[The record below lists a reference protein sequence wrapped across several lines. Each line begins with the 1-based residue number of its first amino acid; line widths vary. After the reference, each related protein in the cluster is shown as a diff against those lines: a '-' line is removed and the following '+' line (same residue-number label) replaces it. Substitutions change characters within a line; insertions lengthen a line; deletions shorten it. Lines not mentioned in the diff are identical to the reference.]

1 MLLIARVGEDLPET
15 LTARRPAA
23 VLRRAGALAADASA
37 LRGYDT
43 LGGLAPGH
51 RKLAPPH
58 IVRVRVADR
67 PQSHRGLSIARG
79 VLCQTGRVT
88 SLLPEQSGSSVLPRH
103 LLNNVTTALLDT
115 RVVGVVGPRQA
126 GKSTLVRQIV
136 AERPEATYA
145 SLDDADVRALA
156 TADPQGFVEG
166 RPGLF
171 VIDEIQRAPDL
182 LLAIKSSVDRQPRA
196 GRFLITGSSQL
207 SANRAVSETLAGR
220 IERHTLWPLSQGEIE
235 RRPETFLSRL
245 LDADLATDWI
255 SKLDKQSYLERSLA
269 GGYPEARGRQGR
281 RRRAGFNAY
290 VQTVIEREA
299 PGISASPR
307 TADLPRLLRLIAA
320 RHAAVLNVSDLAA
333 DAQLPRTSVL
343 RYLDTL
349 EALFLIVR
357 IPAWSVNLS
366 QREIRAPKVY
376 LTDSGLAGHLRRA
389 EVAAL
394 LRPELARGTDGP
406 IIEGFVLTELL
417 RQASSAPDPPE
428 LAHYRDRDA
437 EEIDIIIE
445 GPDGRVAAIE
455 VKAGPGATPAAVR
468 NLISLR
474 DRLGTRFI
482 AGVVLHSGPK
492 GAQLGD
498 RIISLPISALWA

>member
-1 MLLIARVGEDLPET
+1 MQ
-15 LTARRPAA
+15 
-23 VLRRAGALAADASA
+23 
-37 LRGYDT
+37 
-43 LGGLAPGH
+43 
-51 RKLAPPH
+51 
-58 IVRVRVADR
+58 IVRVSVSDR
-67 PQSHRGLSIARG
+67 PQI
-79 VLCQTGRVT
+79 
-88 SLLPEQSGSSVLPRH
+88 
-103 LLNNVTTALLDT
+103 
-115 RVVGVVGPRQA
+115 VG
-126 GKSTLVRQIV
+126 
-136 AERPEATYA
+136 ERPDATYA

-156 TADPQGFVEG
+156 RTDPQGFVEG

-171 VIDEIQRAPDL
+171 VIDEIQRAPEL
-182 LLAIKSSVDRQPRA
+182 LLAIKASVDRQPRP

-255 SKLDKQSYLERSLA
+255 SELGKRSYLERALA
-269 GGYPEARGRQGR
+269 GGYPEARAREGR
-281 RRRAGFNAY
+281 RRRAWFSAY
-290 VQTVIEREA
+290 AQTVIEREA

-320 RHAAVLNVSDLAA
+320 RHAGVLNISDLAA

-357 IPAWSVNLS
+357 IPAWAANLS

-376 LTDSGLAGHLRRA
+376 LTDPGLAGYLRRA
-389 EVAAL
+389 DVAAL
-394 LRPELARGTDGP
+394 LRPELARGADGP

-417 RQASSAPDPPE
+417 RQTSSAPDPPE

-437 EEIDIIIE
+437 TEINIIVE
-445 GPDGRVAAIE
+445 SPDGRVAAIE
-455 VKAGPGATPAAVR
+455 VQAAPVPHPRRCATWSRCATGSARASSPVSCCTADRRAPSSATGSSASRSAHCGRDECPWLRCPCPPGGSRVGGEVSLLGGVRPAAGSCVSR
-468 NLISLR
+468 R
-474 DRLGTRFI
+474 P
-482 AGVVLHSGPK
+482 AGVWGVAELRCGY
-492 GAQLGD
+492 
-498 RIISLPISALWA
+498 R

>member
-1 MLLIARVGEDLPET
+1 M
-15 LTARRPAA
+15 
-23 VLRRAGALAADASA
+23 
-37 LRGYDT
+37 
-43 LGGLAPGH
+43 
-51 RKLAPPH
+51 
-58 IVRVRVADR
+58 
-67 PQSHRGLSIARG
+67 
-79 VLCQTGRVT
+79 T
-88 SLLPEQSGSSVLPRH
+88 SLPPEQSGSPFVPRY
-103 LLNNVTTALLDT
+103 LLHNITTALLDT

-136 AERPEATYA
+136 AERPDATYA
-145 SLDDADVRALA
+145 SLDDADVRAVA
-156 TADPQGFVEG
+156 TTDPQGFVEG

-182 LLAIKSSVDRQPRA
+182 LLAIKASVDRQPQP

-245 LDADLATDWI
+245 LNADLATDWI
-255 SKLDKQSYLERSLA
+255 SELTKRNYLERALA
-269 GGYPEARGRQGR
+269 GGYPEAHAREGP
-281 RRRAGFNAY
+281 RRRAWFSAY
-290 VQTVIEREA
+290 IQTVIEREA

-320 RHAAVLNVSDLAA
+320 RHAALLNVSDLAA

-357 IPAWSVNLS
+357 IPAWTANLS

-376 LTDSGLAGHLRRA
+376 LTDPGLAGNLRRA

-394 LRPELARGTDGP
+394 LRPELALGADGP
-406 IIEGFVLTELL
+406 IIEGFVLTEL
-417 RQASSAPDPPE
+417 
-428 LAHYRDRDA
+428 
-437 EEIDIIIE
+437 
-445 GPDGRVAAIE
+445 
-455 VKAGPGATPAAVR
+455 
-468 NLISLR
+468 
-474 DRLGTRFI
+474 
-482 AGVVLHSGPK
+482 
-492 GAQLGD
+492 
-498 RIISLPISALWA
+498 